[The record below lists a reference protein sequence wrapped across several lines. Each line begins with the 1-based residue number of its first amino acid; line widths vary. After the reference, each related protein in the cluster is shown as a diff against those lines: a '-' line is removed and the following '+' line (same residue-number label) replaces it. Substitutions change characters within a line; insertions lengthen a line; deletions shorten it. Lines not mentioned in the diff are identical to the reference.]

1 MDAPRY
7 ATTARHWAYPWGM
20 GASLGAGFVGL
31 YYLAYYFWGWPW
43 DVRAAGALWF
53 AFVGVYPFLHDG
65 AGALGLFIGGVAR
78 GFLAADDDQAGDE
91 GAPGPG
97 ESSRSQ
103 SPLVGGYQLDEAEQY
118 EYEGLLR
125 LFQHAAAAGSLT
137 SGALIP
143 AAFDN
148 WGHWGYWTDRAVKSG
163 LCVKANGV
171 ETTLPAGRTYPWA
184 VGEIRKGNL
193 IWRTADDPAPQ
204 PLPHPFSAGLTY
216 KVKAQKAGKGAEKV
230 GKVDEDD

>member
-97 ESSRSQ
+97 ESIQ
-103 SPLVGGYQLDEAEQY
+103 TPLVA
-118 EYEGLLR
+118 R
-125 LFQHAAAAGSLT
+125 
-137 SGALIP
+137 
-143 AAFDN
+143 
-148 WGHWGYWTDRAVKSG
+148 R
-163 LCVKANGV
+163 
-171 ETTLPAGRTYPWA
+171 R
-184 VGEIRKGNL
+184 
-193 IWRTADDPAPQ
+193 
-204 PLPHPFSAGLTY
+204 
-216 KVKAQKAGKGAEKV
+216 
-230 GKVDEDD
+230 